1 MKNIRSMIMACTAV
15 TLAFLFTALVVLAQ
29 DNQSAPP
36 PEHRGGHGHMMN
48 PENRADHLAKA
59 LSLSDDQK
67 GKVLSIYQD
76 EQKQMEALRSDNS
89 VSREDRWSKMKQ
101 IHENT
106 VSQIKGTLN
115 PDQAK
120 KFDDMQQ
127 KMQERREQRGQG
139 SGNAPPPAAPQQ

>member
-1 MKNIRSMIMACTAV
+1 MNIDRLMRMALVAA
-15 TLAFLFTALVVLAQ
+15 TLMFLFANVLVWAQ
-29 DNQSAPP
+29 ENEAPP
-36 PEHRGGHGHMMN
+36 PPPDHRGGHGHMMS
-48 PENRADHLAKA
+48 PEDRTDHLTKA
-59 LSLSDDQK
+59 LNLSDDQK
-67 GKVLSIYQD
+67 GKVLSIFQD

-120 KFDDMQQ
+120 KFDEMQQ
-127 KMQERREQRGQG
+127 RMEQRHGEHG
-139 SGNAPPPAAPQQ
+139 PGNGNAPPPPQ